1 MAKRSPEDNAV
12 FMIRLA
18 DQGDVPAID
27 WLDTFGTSPH
37 RNINR
42 GVANYFG
49 SVDPSTHERNVIF
62 LAALSPDQPTDL
74 PYRVAGK
81 AELLLA
87 PQDEPHSDIGYI
99 KRVVVHP
106 DWRGHGIAR
115 ALVEHI
121 SHVALTDFHVRYL
134 DLHVWEG
141 NAPAVRL
148 YETLGFAVR
157 HRELYM
163 RLTLD
168 DKVSG
173 YAHCD
178 EVE

>member
-1 MAKRSPEDNAV
+1 MTERSPEDSAV
-12 FMIRLA
+12 FTIRLA
-18 DQGDVPAID
+18 DVGDVPAID

-62 LAALSPDQPTDL
+62 LASLPPDQPTDL
-74 PYRVAGK
+74 PFCVAGK

-87 PQDEPHSDIGYI
+87 PEDEPHSDIGYI

-106 DWRGHGIAR
+106 DWRGQGVAR
-115 ALVEHI
+115 ALMEHI
-121 SHVALTDFHVRYL
+121 SRVAPTDFHVRNL

-141 NAPAVRL
+141 NAPAIRL
-148 YETLGFAVR
+148 YESLGFTVR

-163 RLTLD
+163 RLMLD
-168 DKVSG
+168 DTTSG
-173 YAHCD
+173 
-178 EVE
+178 